1 MGKDFWYEL
10 AGQPEAVEQIRRA
23 VEHRAD
29 GVFHSWLITGPPGS
43 GRSVLAEKFAA
54 ALQCADMG
62 CGKCHSCVVAEAG
75 THPDITVLST
85 EKVQIAI
92 AEVRDLVTQSSFGSS
107 MGGYRVLIIED
118 ADRMAPVAANVLLK
132 ALEEP
137 PANTIW
143 ILCAPSEVDMLPTIR
158 SRVRKVNLKVPSVE
172 DVAKLLFER
181 DGIEPKLATLVAA
194 EAQSHIGM
202 ARRLALSPE
211 VRKRRHEYLLA
222 AMSINNVTHA
232 VKTSVKWLDLA
243 KKDALDL
250 TKERDEEELQE
261 LRHSLG
267 LAPGDTVPP
276 AYRPDIKRL
285 EENQKRRATRSLR
298 DGIDRILVDLL
309 ALYRDV
315 LTVQL
320 FTKAALVNRDLEI
333 QIREVATSTTSAN
346 TIHIIDEIEKA
357 RDRIDRNVRDVYVLD
372 SLASTLKR
380 SSN

>member
-1 MGKDFWYEL
+1 
-10 AGQPEAVEQIRRA
+10 
-23 VEHRAD
+23 
-29 GVFHSWLITGPPGS
+29 
-43 GRSVLAEKFAA
+43 
-54 ALQCADMG
+54 
-62 CGKCHSCVVAEAG
+62 
-75 THPDITVLST
+75 
-85 EKVQIAI
+85 
-92 AEVRDLVTQSSFGSS
+92 
-107 MGGYRVLIIED
+107 
-118 ADRMAPVAANVLLK
+118 
-132 ALEEP
+132 
-137 PANTIW
+137 
-143 ILCAPSEVDMLPTIR
+143 
-158 SRVRKVNLKVPSVE
+158 
-172 DVAKLLFER
+172 
-181 DGIEPKLATLVAA
+181 
-194 EAQSHIGM
+194 
-202 ARRLALSPE
+202 
-211 VRKRRHEYLLA
+211 
-222 AMSINNVTHA
+222 MSINNVTQA
-232 VKTSVKWLDLA
+232 VKASVKWLELA

-320 FTKAALVNRDLEI
+320 FTGAELVNRDLEI

-346 TIHIIDEIEKA
+346 TIHVIDEIEKA
-357 RDRIDRNVRDVYVLD
+357 RDRIDRNVRDIYVLD